1 MLSVNDNSKTCNP
14 RNKYFA
20 AGLALSFFVPLVVYL
35 ITLAPTLSFEDSA
48 EFAIGGAVLGVNHPS
63 GYPLQTLT
71 CHLFTYFPAGE
82 VAWRINL
89 SSAVAGAAAA
99 TFLFLLTWE
108 FLAGVVGDRRLLAA
122 ASWAAGGLF
131 AFSRS
136 FWPQAVITEVYALQA
151 ALFAATL
158 WCAARCRRGGDVRW
172 FYATAFAAAVA
183 AANHP
188 LSLVATA
195 PLLAYLWF
203 RLRREEGHGAALA
216 VAGSLFLIL
225 GLSIYL
231 YLALRA
237 SRDPLINW
245 GAPAD
250 LSRLLDH
257 VRRRE
262 FGTIFW
268 PRYRYLGYH
277 TVELAKFL
285 GLQFGPGVGVLAL
298 GGAAWALVRK
308 VRFGGVL
315 AVLALLTGPVTML
328 TLVGLLTPFQVF
340 EIEVWYLAFFM
351 LAAAFVAGGG
361 AALIGAL
368 KWRGAAVAATAALAA
383 LPLYP
388 ALYNGRFPDRAARS
402 FAFEHGRNLLR
413 TFPYRALLAF
423 PFYGRQGLYVQTY
436 SRAVHL
442 KRPDLVLADPRNT
455 IRSELPSLA
464 RAPIYMDDPNGAEE
478 WYFDYR
484 RTLLATTDRRFFY
497 NLKES
502 YAAAWG
508 ASLEPYGLHYWAR
521 RGGEERPFGGPP
533 WKRYEYNAFAAL
545 GRDPPAA
552 GQLYSP
558 TAYRLWADYYLKAAE
573 YAGDRGR
580 EIAFRRNLAA
590 AERLAAYDPEL
601 GCLLASIYNEYGYPE
616 KAVEL
621 YHACLPAMERYR
633 HDALM
638 GRSEYASYLKNLATA
653 YLKMGD
659 ISSAQRYFEESVAV
673 NPEQTELAA
682 HLSYEEL
689 AEAAALFQRERK

>member
-1 MLSVNDNSKTCNP
+1 MIRSATAEDRTAKRWRLL
-14 RNKYFA
+14 
-20 AGLALSFFVPLVVYL
+20 GLALSFLVPLLVYVA
-35 ITLAPTLSFEDSA
+35 TLAPTLSFEDSA
-48 EFAIGGAVLGVNHPS
+48 EFAVGGTVLGVDHPS

-99 TFLFLLTWE
+99 AFLFLLTWE
-108 FLAGVVGDRRLLAA
+108 LLAGVVADRRLLAA

-131 AFSRS
+131 AFSRT

-158 WCAARCRRGGDVRW
+158 WCAARCRRGSDVRW
-172 FYATAFAAAVA
+172 FYATAFAASLA

-216 VAGSLFLIL
+216 AAGALFLVL

-231 YLALRA
+231 YLTLRA
-237 SRDPLINW
+237 SRDPLMNW
-245 GAPAD
+245 GTPAD
-250 LSRLLDH
+250 LPRLLDH

-277 TVELAKFL
+277 SVEFAKFL

-328 TLVGLLTPFQVF
+328 SLVGLLTPFQVF

-351 LAAAFVAGGG
+351 LAAAFVAAGA
-361 AALIGAL
+361 AALIGRL
-368 KWRGAAVAATAALAA
+368 KGRGAAVAATAALVA

-388 ALYNGRFPDRAARS
+388 ALYHGRFQARDAR
-402 FAFEHGRNLLR
+402 FLALEHGRNLLR

-436 SRAVHL
+436 SRAVDR
-442 KRPDLVLADPRNT
+442 KRPDLVLVDPRNT

-464 RAPIYMDDPNGAEE
+464 RAPIHMEDPDAAEQ

-484 RTLLATTDRRFFY
+484 RTLLAATDRPFFY
-497 NLKES
+497 NLEES

-508 ASLEPYGLHYWAR
+508 AELEPYGLSYWAR

-533 WKRYEYNAFAAL
+533 WKRYEYGAFLAL

-552 GQLYSP
+552 GPLYSP
-558 TAYRLWADYYLKAAE
+558 TAYRMWADYYLKAAE

-590 AERLAAYDPEL
+590 AERVAPYDPQL
-601 GCLLASIYNEYGYPE
+601 GCYLATIYNERGYPE

-621 YHACLPAMERYR
+621 FHTYLPAMERYR
-633 HDALM
+633 HDTLM
-638 GRSEYASYLKNLATA
+638 GRRNYASYLKNLATA
-653 YLKMGD
+653 YLKIGD
-659 ISSAQRYFEESVAV
+659 ISAAQHYFEESVEV

-689 AEAAALFQRERK
+689 AEASALFQR